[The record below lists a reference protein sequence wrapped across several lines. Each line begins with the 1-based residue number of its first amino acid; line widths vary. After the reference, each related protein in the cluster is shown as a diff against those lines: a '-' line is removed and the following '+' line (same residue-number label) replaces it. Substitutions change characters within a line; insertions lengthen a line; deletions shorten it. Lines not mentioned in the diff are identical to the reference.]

1 MFVLT
6 IDQRGSRTGKD
17 RVPELLAALAH
28 IPTRLAFERTVG
40 DEIQGLLES
49 PAAVVEA
56 ALCALRSGHWHVG
69 IGIGEVHLPLPAR
82 SHEAAGGAF
91 LAAREAVE
99 RAKKSGERVPLC
111 VRAETASEKEVEAE
125 AQAAAAEAVLV
136 LIGDLVRKRSAS
148 EWRVVD
154 ALVASPAPRQI
165 DVARDLG
172 ISPQAVSKA
181 VLRAGWVEEQNGAL
195 AAQLLLSRCGQRQCQ
210 GLPLS

>member
-6 IDQRGSRTGKD
+6 VDQRSSRTGKD

-69 IGIGEVHLPLPAR
+69 IGIGEVNLPLPAR

-91 LAAREAVE
+91 IAAREAVE

-111 VRAETASEKEVEAE
+111 VRAETASETEM
-125 AQAAAAEAVLV
+125 AAAAEAVLV

-154 ALVASPAPRQI
+154 ALVASPAPRQV

>member
-6 IDQRGSRTGKD
+6 VDQRSSRTGKD

-28 IPTRLAFERTVG
+28 IPARLAFERTVG

-69 IGIGEVHLPLPAR
+69 IGIGEVNLPLPAR

-91 LAAREAVE
+91 IAAREAVE

-111 VRAETASEKEVEAE
+111 VRAETASETET
-125 AQAAAAEAVLV
+125 AAAAEAVLV